1 MSALLVV
8 HLPIPT
14 LLMVVMVSAAVV
26 FINNTGSLLTVVT
39 DMVLTLFRGD
49 LQLLSHTVQR
59 LCLLWQFLFL
69 SRRLHIMK
77 PWHSTF
83 VLW

>member
-26 FINNTGSLLTVVT
+26 VINNTGSLLTVVT
-39 DMVLTLFRGD
+39 DMVLTLFLNFD
-49 LQLLSHTVQR
+49 QLLAPNSSPPSCTR
-59 LCLLWQFLFL
+59 
-69 SRRLHIMK
+69 SRSRPIGSRIVTSSQVGA
-77 PWHSTF
+77 PGYR
-83 VLW
+83 